1 MTGDKIGGI
10 STNIN
15 KKMLFYLV
23 LCIIYT
29 IFAASLIKKGM
40 NMNTITIDNKLYNE
54 AILYAGKKQ
63 MSVAGLF
70 ESAVRNFMDLHPI
83 KSKQS
88 VLDSVEYK
96 RALEAMDEL
105 MADEQTVSVPVD
117 EDGRDARIA
126 KYIL

>member
-1 MTGDKIGGI
+1 
-10 STNIN
+10 
-15 KKMLFYLV
+15 
-23 LCIIYT
+23 
-29 IFAASLIKKGM
+29 
-40 NMNTITIDNKLYNE
+40 
-54 AILYAGKKQ
+54 
-63 MSVAGLF
+63 
-70 ESAVRNFMDLHPI
+70 MDLHPI

-117 EDGRDARIA
+117 EDGRDARVA

>member
-1 MTGDKIGGI
+1 
-10 STNIN
+10 
-15 KKMLFYLV
+15 
-23 LCIIYT
+23 
-29 IFAASLIKKGM
+29 
-40 NMNTITIDNKLYNE
+40 MNTITIDNKLYNE
-54 AILYAGKKQ
+54 AILYAGKKR

-105 MADEQTVSVPVD
+105 MADEQTVSVRVD

-126 KYIL
+126 KYILSKYI

>member
-1 MTGDKIGGI
+1 M
-10 STNIN
+10 
-15 KKMLFYLV
+15 
-23 LCIIYT
+23 
-29 IFAASLIKKGM
+29 KKGI

-54 AILYAGKKQ
+54 AILYAGKKR

-96 RALEAMDEL
+96 RALEAMDEFV
-105 MADEQTVSVPVD
+105 AD
-117 EDGRDARIA
+117 
-126 KYIL
+126 